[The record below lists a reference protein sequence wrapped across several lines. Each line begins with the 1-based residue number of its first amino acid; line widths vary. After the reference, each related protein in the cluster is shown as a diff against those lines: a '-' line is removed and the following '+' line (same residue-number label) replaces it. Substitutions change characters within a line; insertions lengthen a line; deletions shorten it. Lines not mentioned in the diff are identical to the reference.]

1 MSDLA
6 VAKAGLVSELE
17 TCKCHLLR
25 AQQQQEM
32 VDAVLGREKG
42 QHASQPTGQQQQPT
56 GQQQQHQQRQQ
67 VQVQQQQQQSV
78 HVSEHKDLLQGKQ
91 AKKPR
96 TEGVEPE
103 GCQEQVG
110 VI

>member
-1 MSDLA
+1 MCVLCTQVSDLA

-42 QHASQPTGQQQQPT
+42 QHASQPT